1 MRRKF
6 WLKFY
11 DKINVNSAKKLKKED
26 TLKTPSTVPH
36 FEHKN
41 DIIVNLALTYWNLLF
56 F

>member
-1 MRRKF
+1 MRLGTMLLMRRKF

-36 FEHKN
+36 F
-41 DIIVNLALTYWNLLF
+41 DVVTLL
-56 F
+56 